1 MTSLSRQGYSIKKEY
16 YDDKD
21 LNIVKKELTVEVQ
34 NHMFDHIEP
43 KIYSLYRENKTKLY
57 LPKYYGLQRFGI
69 PDRNVIGQGETR
81 PNMNFVGTLRDY
93 QVEQVDAFLNACDDP
108 TKMGGI
114 VSIGCGGGKTVIAIN
129 IACRLKL
136 KTLFISHKDFLNV
149 QFAERVKMFSPD
161 SSIGII
167 KQNKIDIENK
177 DFVVGSLQSIAMRD
191 YDADIFKDF
200 GLVIIDEVHHCSA
213 EVFSQ
218 ALIKTCS
225 PFVLGL
231 SATLNRKD
239 GLRKV
244 FEWFIGKPVIKL
256 INNTDDN
263 DIDVKYYHFTSN
275 NLEYNR
281 IETMFNGK
289 ISAVKML
296 GNVVSYKPRIQFIV
310 EAIKENMTKERQLL
324 VLSERKA
331 LLNDIYTLL
340 NNDTDFDYTMGYYI
354 GGMSQTKLNESA
366 KANIIL
372 ATTHMS
378 SEGLDIPTL
387 NSLILVSPMSDIEQ
401 SVGRILRS
409 KVSDR
414 IIKPLIIDIV
424 DNFSIFTTRFNKRKA
439 YYKKKHTLYIL
450 FFLK

>member
-1 MTSLSRQGYSIKKEY
+1 MTSLSRQGYSIKKEH
-16 YDDKD
+16 YDEKD
-21 LNIVKKELTVEVQ
+21 INIIKKELTVEVQ
-34 NHMFDHIEP
+34 NHMFEHLEA
-43 KIYSLYRENKTKLY
+43 KKYSLYQENKSKLY
-57 LPKYYGLQRFGI
+57 IPKYYGLQRFGI
-69 PDRNVIGQGETR
+69 PERNVIGQGETR
-81 PNMNFVGTLRDY
+81 PNMNFVGSLRDY
-93 QVEQVDAFLNACDDP
+93 QIEQVDAFLNACDDP

-161 SSIGII
+161 SSVGII
-167 KQNKIDIENK
+167 KQNKIKVEDK

-191 YDADIFKDF
+191 YDTDIFKDF

-213 EVFSQ
+213 EVFSK

-244 FEWFIGKPVIKL
+244 FEWFIGIPVIKP

-263 DIDVKYYHFTSN
+263 DIDVIYYHFN
-275 NLEYNR
+275 ADNLEYNK

-296 GNVVSYKPRIQFIV
+296 GNVVAYKPRILFIV
-310 EAIKENMTKERQLL
+310 NAIIENMNKDRQLL
-324 VLSERKA
+324 VLSERK
-331 LLNDIYTLL
+331 LLLAEIYKLL
-340 NNDTDFDYTMGYYI
+340 SNLEDFNYTMGYYI

-378 SEGLDIPTL
+378 SEGLDIPSL

-414 IIKPLIIDIV
+414 IVKPLIIDIV
-424 DNFSIFTTRFNKRKA
+424 DNFSIFTNRFNKRRA
-439 YYKKKHTLYIL
+439 YYKKKKYNIKTIT
-450 FFLK
+450 

>member
-16 YDDKD
+16 YDEKD
-21 LNIVKKELTVEVQ
+21 LNIVRQELTVEVQ

-43 KIYSLYRENKTKLY
+43 KKYTLYRENQTKLY

-69 PDRNVIGQGETR
+69 PERNIINQGESR

-93 QVEQVDAFLNACDDP
+93 QIQQVDAFLNACDDP
-108 TKMGGI
+108 IKMGGI

-161 SSIGII
+161 STIGII
-167 KQNKIDIENK
+167 KQNKVDIQNK

-191 YDADIFKDF
+191 YDPSIFKDF

-263 DIDVKYYHFTSN
+263 DIDVKYYYFN
-275 NLEYNR
+275 ADNPEYNR

-340 NNDTDFDYTMGYYI
+340 NNDTDFDYTIGYYI
-354 GGMSQTKLNESA
+354 GGMTQKKLNDSA

-424 DNFSIFTTRFNKRKA
+424 DNFSIFTNRFNKRKG
-439 YYKKKHTLYIL
+439 YYKKKKYNIM
-450 FFLK
+450 

>member
-16 YDDKD
+16 YDEKD

-43 KIYSLYRENKTKLY
+43 KKYTLYRENKTKLY

-81 PNMNFVGTLRDY
+81 SNMNFVGSLRDY

-161 SSIGII
+161 STIGII

-275 NLEYNR
+275 NPEYNR

-340 NNDTDFDYTMGYYI
+340 NNDTDFDYTIGYYI
-354 GGMSQTKLNESA
+354 GGMTQTKLNESA

-439 YYKKKHTLYIL
+439 YYKKKKYNIII
-450 FFLK
+450 

>member
-43 KIYSLYRENKTKLY
+43 KKYKLYRENKTKLY

-81 PNMNFVGTLRDY
+81 SNMNFVGSLRDY
-93 QVEQVDAFLNACDDP
+93 QIEQVDAFLNACDDP

-191 YDADIFKDF
+191 YDPDIFKDF

-275 NLEYNR
+275 NTEYNR

-340 NNDTDFDYTMGYYI
+340 NTDGNNTDFDYTIGYYI
-354 GGMSQTKLNESA
+354 GGMTQKKLNESA

-424 DNFSIFTTRFNKRKA
+424 DNFSIFINRFNKRKA
-439 YYKKKHTLYIL
+439 YYKKKKYNIM
-450 FFLK
+450 

>member
-16 YDDKD
+16 YGDKD

-43 KIYSLYRENKTKLY
+43 KKYSLYRENKTKLY

-69 PDRNVIGQGETR
+69 PERNVIGQGETR
-81 PNMNFVGTLRDY
+81 PNMNFVGSLRDY

-191 YDADIFKDF
+191 YDPDIFKDF

-213 EVFSQ
+213 EVFSN

-244 FEWFIGKPVIKL
+244 FEWFIGKPVVKL

-275 NLEYNR
+275 NSEYNR

-331 LLNDIYTLL
+331 LLNEIYKMLD
-340 NNDTDFDYTMGYYI
+340 NDDDFDYTIGYYI

-424 DNFSIFTTRFNKRKA
+424 DSFSIFTNRFNKRKA
-439 YYKKKHTLYIL
+439 YYKKKKYNIM
-450 FFLK
+450 

>member
-16 YDDKD
+16 YDEKD
-21 LNIVKKELTVEVQ
+21 LNIVRKELTVEVQ

-43 KIYSLYRENKTKLY
+43 KKYSLYRENKTKLY

-81 PNMNFVGTLRDY
+81 PNMNFVGSLRDY

-161 SSIGII
+161 STIGII
-167 KQNKIDIENK
+167 KQNKVDIKNK

-191 YDADIFKDF
+191 YDPDIFKDF

-244 FEWFIGKPVIKL
+244 FEWFIGKPVIKI

-275 NLEYNR
+275 NPEYNR

-354 GGMSQTKLNESA
+354 GGMSQTKLNDSA

-424 DNFSIFTTRFNKRKA
+424 DNFSIFTNRFNKRKA
-439 YYKKKHTLYIL
+439 YYKKKKYNII
-450 FFLK
+450 

>member
-21 LNIVKKELTVEVQ
+21 LNIVKNELTVEVQ

-43 KIYSLYRENKTKLY
+43 KKYSLYRENKTKLY

-81 PNMNFVGTLRDY
+81 PNMNFVGSLRDY
-93 QVEQVDAFLNACDDP
+93 QIEQVDAFLNACDDP
-108 TKMGGI
+108 IKMGGI

-167 KQNKIDIENK
+167 KQNKVDIKNK

-191 YDADIFKDF
+191 YDPDIFKDF

-244 FEWFIGKPVIKL
+244 FEWFIGKPVVKL

-275 NLEYNR
+275 NTEYTR

-296 GNVVSYKPRIQFIV
+296 GNVVSYKPRILFIV

-340 NNDTDFDYTMGYYI
+340 NTDTDFDYTIGYYI
-354 GGMSQTKLNESA
+354 GGMTQKKLNESA

-424 DNFSIFTTRFNKRKA
+424 DSFSIFINRFNKRKA
-439 YYKKKHTLYIL
+439 YYKKKKYNIM
-450 FFLK
+450 

>member
-1 MTSLSRQGYSIKKEY
+1 MTSLSRQGYSIKKDH
-16 YDDKD
+16 YDEKD
-21 LNIVKKELTVEVQ
+21 INIIKKELTVEVQ
-34 NHMFDHIEP
+34 NHMFEHLEA
-43 KIYSLYRENKTKLY
+43 KKYSLYQENKSKLY
-57 LPKYYGLQRFGI
+57 IPKYYGLQRFGI
-69 PDRNVIGQGETR
+69 PERNVIGQGETR
-81 PNMNFVGTLRDY
+81 PNMNFVGSLRDY
-93 QVEQVDAFLNACDDP
+93 QLEQVDAFLNACDDP

-161 SSIGII
+161 SSVGII
-167 KQNKIDIENK
+167 KQNKIKVEDK

-191 YDADIFKDF
+191 YDTDIFKDF

-213 EVFSQ
+213 EVFSK

-244 FEWFIGKPVIKL
+244 FEWFIGIPVIKP

-263 DIDVKYYHFTSN
+263 DIDVIYYHFN
-275 NLEYNR
+275 ADNLEYNK

-296 GNVVSYKPRIQFIV
+296 GNVVAYKPRILFIV
-310 EAIKENMTKERQLL
+310 NAIVENMNKDRQLL
-324 VLSERKA
+324 VLSERK
-331 LLNDIYTLL
+331 LLLAEIYKLL
-340 NNDTDFDYTMGYYI
+340 SNLEGFNYTMGYYI
-354 GGMSQTKLNESA
+354 GGMSQTKLNESS
-366 KANIIL
+366 KKDIIL

-414 IIKPLIIDIV
+414 IVKPLIIDIV
-424 DNFSIFTTRFNKRKA
+424 DNFSIFTNRFNKRKA
-439 YYKKKHTLYIL
+439 YYKKKKYNVTNIT
-450 FFLK
+450 

>member
-16 YDDKD
+16 YDEKD
-21 LNIVKKELTVEVQ
+21 LNIVRKELTVEVQ

-43 KIYSLYRENKTKLY
+43 KKYSLYRENKTKLY

-81 PNMNFVGTLRDY
+81 PNMNFVGSLRDY
-93 QVEQVDAFLNACDDP
+93 QIEQVDAFLNVCDDP

-167 KQNKIDIENK
+167 KQNKVDIENK

-191 YDADIFKDF
+191 YDPDIFKDF

-275 NLEYNR
+275 NPEYNR

-331 LLNDIYTLL
+331 LLNDIYTFL

-354 GGMSQTKLNESA
+354 GGMSQTKLNEST

-424 DNFSIFTTRFNKRKA
+424 DNFSIFTNRFNKRKA
-439 YYKKKHTLYIL
+439 YYKKKKYNIM
-450 FFLK
+450 

>member
-1 MTSLSRQGYSIKKEY
+1 
-16 YDDKD
+16 
-21 LNIVKKELTVEVQ
+21 
-34 NHMFDHIEP
+34 MFDHIEP
-43 KIYSLYRENKTKLY
+43 KKYSLYRENKTKLY
-57 LPKYYGLQRFGI
+57 IPKYYGLQKFGI

-81 PNMNFVGTLRDY
+81 PNMNFVGSLRDY
-93 QVEQVDAFLNACDDP
+93 QIEQVDAFLNACDDP
-108 TKMGGI
+108 IKMGGI

-167 KQNKIDIENK
+167 KQNKVDIKNK

-191 YDADIFKDF
+191 YDPDIFKDF

-275 NLEYNR
+275 NPEYNR

-340 NNDTDFDYTMGYYI
+340 NTDTDFDYTIGYYI
-354 GGMSQTKLNESA
+354 GGMTQKKLNESA

-424 DNFSIFTTRFNKRKA
+424 DSFSIFINRFNKRKA
-439 YYKKKHTLYIL
+439 YYKKKKYNIM
-450 FFLK
+450 

>member
-16 YDDKD
+16 YGDKD

-43 KIYSLYRENKTKLY
+43 KKYSLYRENKTKLY

-69 PDRNVIGQGETR
+69 PERNVIGQGETR
-81 PNMNFVGTLRDY
+81 PNMNFVGSLRDY

-191 YDADIFKDF
+191 YDPDIFKDF

-244 FEWFIGKPVIKL
+244 FEWFIGKPVVKL

-275 NLEYNR
+275 NSEYNR

-331 LLNDIYTLL
+331 LLNEIYKMLD
-340 NNDTDFDYTMGYYI
+340 NDDDFDYTIGYYI

-424 DNFSIFTTRFNKRKA
+424 DSFSIFTNRFNKRKA
-439 YYKKKHTLYIL
+439 YYKKKKYNIM
-450 FFLK
+450 

>member
-16 YDDKD
+16 YDEKD
-21 LNIVKKELTVEVQ
+21 INIIKKELTVEVQ
-34 NHMFDHIEP
+34 NHMFEHLEA
-43 KIYSLYRENKTKLY
+43 KKYSLYQENKSKLY
-57 LPKYYGLQRFGI
+57 IPKYYGLQRFGI
-69 PDRNVIGQGETR
+69 PERNVIGQGETR
-81 PNMNFVGTLRDY
+81 PNMNFVGSLRDY
-93 QVEQVDAFLNACDDP
+93 QLEQVDAFLNACDDP

-161 SSIGII
+161 SSVGII
-167 KQNKIDIENK
+167 KQNKIKVEDK

-191 YDADIFKDF
+191 YDTDIFKDF

-213 EVFSQ
+213 EVFSK

-244 FEWFIGKPVIKL
+244 FEWFIGIPVIKP

-263 DIDVKYYHFTSN
+263 DIDVIYYHFNAN
-275 NLEYNR
+275 NLEYNK

-296 GNVVSYKPRIQFIV
+296 GNVVAYKPRILFIV
-310 EAIKENMTKERQLL
+310 NAIVENMNKDRQLL
-324 VLSERKA
+324 VLSERK
-331 LLNDIYTLL
+331 LLLAEIYKLL
-340 NNDTDFDYTMGYYI
+340 SNLEGFNYTMGYYI

-387 NSLILVSPMSDIEQ
+387 NSLILVSPMNDIEQ

-414 IIKPLIIDIV
+414 IVKPLIIDIV
-424 DNFSIFTTRFNKRKA
+424 DNFSIFTNRFNKRKA
-439 YYKKKHTLYIL
+439 YYKKKKYNVKNIT
-450 FFLK
+450 

>member
-16 YDDKD
+16 YGDKD

-43 KIYSLYRENKTKLY
+43 KKYSLYRENKTKLY

-69 PDRNVIGQGETR
+69 PERNVIGQGETR
-81 PNMNFVGTLRDY
+81 HNMNFVGSLRDY

-191 YDADIFKDF
+191 YDPDIFKDF

-213 EVFSQ
+213 EVFSN

-244 FEWFIGKPVIKL
+244 FEWFIGKPVVKL
-256 INNTDDN
+256 SNNTDDN

-275 NLEYNR
+275 NTEYNR

-331 LLNDIYTLL
+331 LLNEIYKMLD
-340 NNDTDFDYTMGYYI
+340 NDDDFDYTIGYYI

-424 DNFSIFTTRFNKRKA
+424 DSFSIFTNRFNKRKA
-439 YYKKKHTLYIL
+439 YYKKKKYNIM
-450 FFLK
+450 

>member
-1 MTSLSRQGYSIKKEY
+1 MTSLSRQGYSIKKDH
-16 YDDKD
+16 YDEKD
-21 LNIVKKELTVEVQ
+21 INIIKKELTVEVQ
-34 NHMFDHIEP
+34 NHMFEHLEA
-43 KIYSLYRENKTKLY
+43 KKYSLYQENKNKLY
-57 LPKYYGLQRFGI
+57 IPKYYGLQRFGI
-69 PDRNVIGQGETR
+69 PERNVIGQGETR
-81 PNMNFVGTLRDY
+81 PNMNFVGSLRDY
-93 QVEQVDAFLNACDDP
+93 QLEQVDAFLNACDDP

-161 SSIGII
+161 SSVGII
-167 KQNKIDIENK
+167 KQNKIKVEDK

-191 YDADIFKDF
+191 YDTDIFKDF

-213 EVFSQ
+213 EVFSK

-244 FEWFIGKPVIKL
+244 FEWFIGIPVIKP

-263 DIDVKYYHFTSN
+263 DIDVIYYHFN
-275 NLEYNR
+275 ADNLEYNK

-296 GNVVSYKPRIQFIV
+296 GNVVAYKPRILFIV
-310 EAIKENMTKERQLL
+310 NAIVENMNKDRQLL
-324 VLSERKA
+324 VLSERK
-331 LLNDIYTLL
+331 LLLAEIYKLL
-340 NNDTDFDYTMGYYI
+340 SNLEGFNYTMGYYI

-414 IIKPLIIDIV
+414 IVKPLIIDIV
-424 DNFSIFTTRFNKRKA
+424 DNFSIFTNRFNKRKA
-439 YYKKKHTLYIL
+439 YYKKKKYNVKNIT
-450 FFLK
+450 

>member
-43 KIYSLYRENKTKLY
+43 KKYSLYRENKTKLY

-81 PNMNFVGTLRDY
+81 SNMNFVGSLRDY

-167 KQNKIDIENK
+167 KQNKVDIKNK

-191 YDADIFKDF
+191 YDPDIFKDF

-213 EVFSQ
+213 EVFSN

-244 FEWFIGKPVIKL
+244 FEWFIGKPVVKL

-275 NLEYNR
+275 NTEYTR

-340 NNDTDFDYTMGYYI
+340 NNDDDFDYTIGYYI
-354 GGMSQTKLNESA
+354 GGMSQTKLNDSA
-366 KANIIL
+366 KKNIIL

-424 DNFSIFTTRFNKRKA
+424 DSFSIFINRFNKRKA
-439 YYKKKHTLYIL
+439 YYKKKKYNIII
-450 FFLK
+450 

>member
-16 YDDKD
+16 YDEKD
-21 LNIVKKELTVEVQ
+21 LNIVRKELTVEVQ

-43 KIYSLYRENKTKLY
+43 KKYSLYRENKTKLY

-81 PNMNFVGTLRDY
+81 PNMNFVGSLRDY

-114 VSIGCGGGKTVIAIN
+114 VSIKCGGGKTVIAIN

-161 SSIGII
+161 STIGII
-167 KQNKIDIENK
+167 KQNKVDIDNK

-191 YDADIFKDF
+191 YDPDIFKDF

-263 DIDVKYYHFTSN
+263 DIDVKYYYFISN
-275 NLEYNR
+275 NPEYNR
-281 IETMFNGK
+281 IKTMFNGK

-296 GNVVSYKPRIQFIV
+296 GNVVSYKPRTQFIV

-340 NNDTDFDYTMGYYI
+340 NNDSDFDYTMGYYI

-414 IIKPLIIDIV
+414 ILKPLIIDIV

-439 YYKKKHTLYIL
+439 YYKKKKYNIM
-450 FFLK
+450 

>member
-16 YDDKD
+16 YDEKD
-21 LNIVKKELTVEVQ
+21 LNIVRKELTVEVQ

-43 KIYSLYRENKTKLY
+43 KKYSLYRENKTKLY

-81 PNMNFVGTLRDY
+81 PNMNFVGSLRDY
-93 QVEQVDAFLNACDDP
+93 QVEQVDAFLNACDNP

-161 SSIGII
+161 STIGII
-167 KQNKIDIENK
+167 KQNKVDIKNK

-191 YDADIFKDF
+191 YDPDIFKDF

-244 FEWFIGKPVIKL
+244 FEWFIGKPVIKI

-275 NLEYNR
+275 NPEYNR

-354 GGMSQTKLNESA
+354 GGMSQTKLNDSA

-424 DNFSIFTTRFNKRKA
+424 DNFSIFTNRFNKRKA
-439 YYKKKHTLYIL
+439 YYKKKKYNII
-450 FFLK
+450 

>member
-1 MTSLSRQGYSIKKEY
+1 
-16 YDDKD
+16 
-21 LNIVKKELTVEVQ
+21 
-34 NHMFDHIEP
+34 
-43 KIYSLYRENKTKLY
+43 
-57 LPKYYGLQRFGI
+57 
-69 PDRNVIGQGETR
+69 
-81 PNMNFVGTLRDY
+81 
-93 QVEQVDAFLNACDDP
+93 
-108 TKMGGI
+108 
-114 VSIGCGGGKTVIAIN
+114 
-129 IACRLKL
+129 
-136 KTLFISHKDFLNV
+136 
-149 QFAERVKMFSPD
+149 MFSPD
-161 SSIGII
+161 STIGII
-167 KQNKIDIENK
+167 KQNKVDIENK

-191 YDADIFKDF
+191 YDPDIFKDF

-275 NLEYNR
+275 NPEYNR

-340 NNDTDFDYTMGYYI
+340 NNDGDFDYTMGYYI

-424 DNFSIFTTRFNKRKA
+424 DNFSIFTNRFNKRKA
-439 YYKKKHTLYIL
+439 YYKKKKYNIM
-450 FFLK
+450 

>member
-16 YDDKD
+16 YDEKD
-21 LNIVKKELTVEVQ
+21 LNVVRKELTVEIQ

-43 KIYSLYRENKTKLY
+43 KKYSLYRENKTKLY

-81 PNMNFVGTLRDY
+81 PNMNFVGSLRDY
-93 QVEQVDAFLNACDDP
+93 QVEQVDAFLNACDNP

-114 VSIGCGGGKTVIAIN
+114 VSIKCGGGKTVIAIN

-161 SSIGII
+161 STIGII
-167 KQNKIDIENK
+167 KQNKVDIDDK

-191 YDADIFKDF
+191 YDPDIFKDF

-244 FEWFIGKPVIKL
+244 FEWFIGKPVIKI

-263 DIDVKYYHFTSN
+263 DIDVKYYNFTSN
-275 NLEYNR
+275 NPEYNR

-354 GGMSQTKLNESA
+354 GGMSQIKLNDSA

-424 DNFSIFTTRFNKRKA
+424 DNFSIFTNRFNKRKA
-439 YYKKKHTLYIL
+439 YYKKKKYNII
-450 FFLK
+450 

>member
-21 LNIVKKELTVEVQ
+21 LNIVKNELTVEVQ

-43 KIYSLYRENKTKLY
+43 KKYSLYRENKTKLY

-81 PNMNFVGTLRDY
+81 PNMNFVGSLRDY
-93 QVEQVDAFLNACDDP
+93 QIEQVDAFLNACDDP
-108 TKMGGI
+108 IKMGGI

-167 KQNKIDIENK
+167 KQNKVDIKNK

-191 YDADIFKDF
+191 YDPDIFKDF

-244 FEWFIGKPVIKL
+244 FEWFIGKPVVKL

-275 NLEYNR
+275 NTEYTR

-296 GNVVSYKPRIQFIV
+296 GNVVSYKPRILFIV

-340 NNDTDFDYTMGYYI
+340 NNDTDFDYTIGYYI
-354 GGMSQTKLNESA
+354 GGMTQKKLNESA

-424 DNFSIFTTRFNKRKA
+424 DSFSIFINRFNKRKA
-439 YYKKKHTLYIL
+439 YYKKKKYNIII
-450 FFLK
+450 

>member
-1 MTSLSRQGYSIKKEY
+1 MTSLSRQGYSIKKDH
-16 YDDKD
+16 YDEKD
-21 LNIVKKELTVEVQ
+21 INIIKKELTVEVQ
-34 NHMFDHIEP
+34 NHMFEHLEA
-43 KIYSLYRENKTKLY
+43 KKYSLYQENKNKLY
-57 LPKYYGLQRFGI
+57 IPKYYGLQRFGI
-69 PDRNVIGQGETR
+69 PERNVIGQGETR
-81 PNMNFVGTLRDY
+81 PNMNFVGSLRDY
-93 QVEQVDAFLNACDDP
+93 QLEQVDAFLNACDDP

-161 SSIGII
+161 SSVGII
-167 KQNKIDIENK
+167 KQNKIKVEDK

-191 YDADIFKDF
+191 YDTDIFKDF

-213 EVFSQ
+213 EVFSK

-244 FEWFIGKPVIKL
+244 FEWFIGIPVIKP

-263 DIDVKYYHFTSN
+263 DIDVIYYHFN
-275 NLEYNR
+275 ADNLEYNK

-296 GNVVSYKPRIQFIV
+296 GNVVAYKPRILFIV
-310 EAIKENMTKERQLL
+310 NAIVENMNKDRQLL
-324 VLSERKA
+324 VLSERK
-331 LLNDIYTLL
+331 LLLAEIYKLL
-340 NNDTDFDYTMGYYI
+340 SNIEDFNYTMGYYI

-414 IIKPLIIDIV
+414 IVKPLIIDIV
-424 DNFSIFTTRFNKRKA
+424 DNFSIFTNRFNKRKA
-439 YYKKKHTLYIL
+439 YYKKKKYNVKNIT
-450 FFLK
+450 

>member
-16 YDDKD
+16 YGDKD

-43 KIYSLYRENKTKLY
+43 KKYSLYRENKTKLY

-69 PDRNVIGQGETR
+69 PERNVIGQGETR
-81 PNMNFVGTLRDY
+81 HNMNFVGSLRDY

-191 YDADIFKDF
+191 YDPDIFKDF
-200 GLVIIDEVHHCSA
+200 DLVIIDEVHHCSA
-213 EVFSQ
+213 EVFSN

-244 FEWFIGKPVIKL
+244 FEWFIGKPVVKL

-275 NLEYNR
+275 NSEYNR

-331 LLNDIYTLL
+331 LLNEIYKMLD
-340 NNDTDFDYTMGYYI
+340 NDDDFDYTIGYYI

-424 DNFSIFTTRFNKRKA
+424 DSFSIFTNRFNKRKA
-439 YYKKKHTLYIL
+439 YYKKKKYNIM
-450 FFLK
+450 

>member
-43 KIYSLYRENKTKLY
+43 KKYKLYRENKTKLY

-81 PNMNFVGTLRDY
+81 PNMNFVGSLRDY
-93 QVEQVDAFLNACDDP
+93 QIEQVDAFLNACDDP

-167 KQNKIDIENK
+167 KQNKVDIKNK

-191 YDADIFKDF
+191 YDPDIFKDF

-244 FEWFIGKPVIKL
+244 FEWFIGKPVVKL

-275 NLEYNR
+275 NSEYNR

-296 GNVVSYKPRIQFIV
+296 GNVVSYKPRILFIV

-340 NNDTDFDYTMGYYI
+340 NTDGNNTDFDYTIGYYI
-354 GGMSQTKLNESA
+354 GGMTQKKLNESA

-424 DNFSIFTTRFNKRKA
+424 DSFSIFINRFNKRKA
-439 YYKKKHTLYIL
+439 YYKKKKYNIII
-450 FFLK
+450 

>member
-16 YDDKD
+16 YDEKD
-21 LNIVKKELTVEVQ
+21 LNIVRKELTVEVQ

-43 KIYSLYRENKTKLY
+43 KKYTLYRENQTKLY

-69 PDRNVIGQGETR
+69 PERNIINQGESR

-93 QVEQVDAFLNACDDP
+93 QIQQVDAFLNACDDP
-108 TKMGGI
+108 IKMGGI

-161 SSIGII
+161 STIGII
-167 KQNKIDIENK
+167 KQNKVDIQNK

-191 YDADIFKDF
+191 YDPSIFKDF

-275 NLEYNR
+275 NPEYNR

-340 NNDTDFDYTMGYYI
+340 NNDGNNTDFDYTMGYYI

-424 DNFSIFTTRFNKRKA
+424 DNFSIFTNRFNKRKA
-439 YYKKKHTLYIL
+439 YYKKKKYNIM
-450 FFLK
+450 

>member
-1 MTSLSRQGYSIKKEY
+1 MTSLSRQGYSIKKDH
-16 YDDKD
+16 YDEKD
-21 LNIVKKELTVEVQ
+21 INIIKKELTVEVQ
-34 NHMFDHIEP
+34 NHMFEHLEA
-43 KIYSLYRENKTKLY
+43 KKYSLYQENKSKLY
-57 LPKYYGLQRFGI
+57 IPKYYGLQRFGI
-69 PDRNVIGQGETR
+69 PERNVIGQGETR
-81 PNMNFVGTLRDY
+81 PNMNFVGSLRDY
-93 QVEQVDAFLNACDDP
+93 QIEQVDAFLNACDDP

-161 SSIGII
+161 SSVGII
-167 KQNKIDIENK
+167 KQNKIKVEDK

-191 YDADIFKDF
+191 YDTDIFKDF

-213 EVFSQ
+213 EVFSK

-244 FEWFIGKPVIKL
+244 FEWFIGIPVIKP

-263 DIDVKYYHFTSN
+263 DIDVIYYHFN
-275 NLEYNR
+275 ADNLEYNK

-296 GNVVSYKPRIQFIV
+296 GNVVAYKPRILFIV
-310 EAIKENMTKERQLL
+310 NAIVENMNKDRQLL
-324 VLSERKA
+324 VLSERK
-331 LLNDIYTLL
+331 LLLAEIYKLL
-340 NNDTDFDYTMGYYI
+340 SNLEGFNYTMGYYI
-354 GGMSQTKLNESA
+354 GGMSQTKLNESS
-366 KANIIL
+366 KKDIIL

-414 IIKPLIIDIV
+414 IVKPLIIDIV
-424 DNFSIFTTRFNKRKA
+424 DNFSIFTNRFNKRKA
-439 YYKKKHTLYIL
+439 YYKKKKYNVTNIT
-450 FFLK
+450 

>member
-1 MTSLSRQGYSIKKEY
+1 MTSLSKQGYSIKKEY
-16 YDDKD
+16 YDEKD
-21 LNIVKKELTVEVQ
+21 LNIVRKELTVEVQ

-43 KIYSLYRENKTKLY
+43 KKYKLYRENKTKLY

-81 PNMNFVGTLRDY
+81 SNMNFVGSLRDY
-93 QVEQVDAFLNACDDP
+93 QVEQVNAFLNACDDP

-167 KQNKIDIENK
+167 KQNKVDIENK

-191 YDADIFKDF
+191 YDPSIFKDF

-275 NLEYNR
+275 NPEYNR

-340 NNDTDFDYTMGYYI
+340 NNDGNNTDFDYTMGYYI

-424 DNFSIFTTRFNKRKA
+424 DNFSIFTNRFNKRKA
-439 YYKKKHTLYIL
+439 YYKKKKYNIM
-450 FFLK
+450 

>member
-1 MTSLSRQGYSIKKEY
+1 MTSLSRQGYSIKKEH
-16 YDDKD
+16 YDEKD
-21 LNIVKKELTVEVQ
+21 INIIKKELTVEVQ
-34 NHMFDHIEP
+34 NHMFEHLEA
-43 KIYSLYRENKTKLY
+43 KKYSLYQENKSKLY
-57 LPKYYGLQRFGI
+57 IPKYYGLQRFGI
-69 PDRNVIGQGETR
+69 PERNVIGQGETR
-81 PNMNFVGTLRDY
+81 PNMNFVGSLRDY
-93 QVEQVDAFLNACDDP
+93 QIEQVDAFLNACDDP

-161 SSIGII
+161 SSVGII
-167 KQNKIDIENK
+167 KQNKIKVEDK

-191 YDADIFKDF
+191 YDTDIFKDF

-213 EVFSQ
+213 EVFSK

-244 FEWFIGKPVIKL
+244 FEWFIGIPVIKP

-263 DIDVKYYHFTSN
+263 DIDVIYYHFN
-275 NLEYNR
+275 ADNLEYNK

-296 GNVVSYKPRIQFIV
+296 GNVVAYKPRILFIV
-310 EAIKENMTKERQLL
+310 NAIVENMNKDRQLL
-324 VLSERKA
+324 VLSERK
-331 LLNDIYTLL
+331 LLLAEIYKLL
-340 NNDTDFDYTMGYYI
+340 NNLEGFNYTMGYYI

-378 SEGLDIPTL
+378 SEGLDIPSL

-414 IIKPLIIDIV
+414 IVKTFKII
-424 DNFSIFTTRFNKRKA
+424 
-439 YYKKKHTLYIL
+439 
-450 FFLK
+450 

>member
-1 MTSLSRQGYSIKKEY
+1 MTSLSRQGYSIKKDH
-16 YDDKD
+16 YDEKD
-21 LNIVKKELTVEVQ
+21 INIIKKELTVEVQ
-34 NHMFDHIEP
+34 NHMFEHLEA
-43 KIYSLYRENKTKLY
+43 KKYVLYQENKSKLY
-57 LPKYYGLQRFGI
+57 IPKYYGLQRFGI
-69 PDRNVIGQGETR
+69 PERNVIGQGETR
-81 PNMNFVGTLRDY
+81 PNMNFVGSLRDY
-93 QVEQVDAFLNACDDP
+93 QLEQVDAFLNACDDP

-161 SSIGII
+161 SSVGII
-167 KQNKIDIENK
+167 KQNKIKVEDK

-191 YDADIFKDF
+191 YDTDIFKDF

-213 EVFSQ
+213 EVFSK

-244 FEWFIGKPVIKL
+244 FEWFIGIPVIKP

-263 DIDVKYYHFTSN
+263 DIDVIYYHFN
-275 NLEYNR
+275 ADNLEYNK

-296 GNVVSYKPRIQFIV
+296 GNVVAYKPRILFIV
-310 EAIKENMTKERQLL
+310 NAIVENMNKDRQLL
-324 VLSERKA
+324 VLSERK
-331 LLNDIYTLL
+331 LLLAEIYKLL
-340 NNDTDFDYTMGYYI
+340 SNLEDFNYTMGYYI
-354 GGMSQTKLNESA
+354 GGMSQTKLNESS
-366 KANIIL
+366 KKDIIL

-414 IIKPLIIDIV
+414 IVKPLIIDIV
-424 DNFSIFTTRFNKRKA
+424 DNFSIFTNRFNKRKA
-439 YYKKKHTLYIL
+439 YYKKKKYNVKNIT
-450 FFLK
+450 

>member
-21 LNIVKKELTVEVQ
+21 LNIVKNELTVEVQ

-43 KIYSLYRENKTKLY
+43 KKYSLYRENKTKLY

-81 PNMNFVGTLRDY
+81 PNMNFVGSLRDY
-93 QVEQVDAFLNACDDP
+93 QIEQVDAFLNACDDP
-108 TKMGGI
+108 IKMGGI

-167 KQNKIDIENK
+167 KQNKVDIKNK

-191 YDADIFKDF
+191 YDPDIFKDF

-244 FEWFIGKPVIKL
+244 FEWFIGKPVVKL

-275 NLEYNR
+275 NTEYTR

-296 GNVVSYKPRIQFIV
+296 GNVVSYKPRILFIV

-340 NNDTDFDYTMGYYI
+340 NNDTDFDYTIGYYI
-354 GGMSQTKLNESA
+354 GGMTQKKLNESA

-424 DNFSIFTTRFNKRKA
+424 DSFSIFINRFNKRKA
-439 YYKKKHTLYIL
+439 YYKKKKYNIM
-450 FFLK
+450 

>member
-1 MTSLSRQGYSIKKEY
+1 
-16 YDDKD
+16 
-21 LNIVKKELTVEVQ
+21 
-34 NHMFDHIEP
+34 MFDHIEP
-43 KIYSLYRENKTKLY
+43 KKYSLYRENKTKLY
-57 LPKYYGLQRFGI
+57 IPKYYGLQKFGI

-81 PNMNFVGTLRDY
+81 PNMNFVGSLRDY
-93 QVEQVDAFLNACDDP
+93 QIEQVDSFLNACDNP

-191 YDADIFKDF
+191 YDPDIFKDF

-244 FEWFIGKPVIKL
+244 FEWFIGKPVVKL

-275 NLEYNR
+275 NTEYNR

-296 GNVVSYKPRIQFIV
+296 GNVVSYKPRILFIV

-340 NNDTDFDYTMGYYI
+340 NNNDNDFDYTMGYYI
-354 GGMSQTKLNESA
+354 GGMTQKKLNESA

-424 DNFSIFTTRFNKRKA
+424 DSFSIFINRFNKRKA
-439 YYKKKHTLYIL
+439 YYKKKKYNIM
-450 FFLK
+450 

>member
-1 MTSLSRQGYSIKKEY
+1 MTSLSRQGYSIKKDH
-16 YDDKD
+16 YDEKD
-21 LNIVKKELTVEVQ
+21 INIIKKELTVEVQ
-34 NHMFDHIEP
+34 NHMFEHLEA
-43 KIYSLYRENKTKLY
+43 KKYSLYQENKSKLY
-57 LPKYYGLQRFGI
+57 IPKYYGIQRFGI
-69 PDRNVIGQGETR
+69 PERNVIGQGETR
-81 PNMNFVGTLRDY
+81 PNMNFVGSLRDY
-93 QVEQVDAFLNACDDP
+93 QIEQVDAFLNACDDP

-161 SSIGII
+161 SSVGII
-167 KQNKIDIENK
+167 KQNKIKVEDK

-191 YDADIFKDF
+191 YDTDIFKDF

-213 EVFSQ
+213 EVFSK

-244 FEWFIGKPVIKL
+244 FEWFIGIPVIKP

-263 DIDVKYYHFTSN
+263 DIDVIYYHFN
-275 NLEYNR
+275 ADNLEYNK

-296 GNVVSYKPRIQFIV
+296 GNVVAYKPRILFIV
-310 EAIKENMTKERQLL
+310 NAIVENMNKDRQLL
-324 VLSERKA
+324 VLSERK
-331 LLNDIYTLL
+331 LLLAEIYKLL
-340 NNDTDFDYTMGYYI
+340 SNLEGFNYTMGYYI
-354 GGMSQTKLNESA
+354 GGMSQTKLNESS
-366 KANIIL
+366 KKDIIL

-414 IIKPLIIDIV
+414 IVKPLIIDIV
-424 DNFSIFTTRFNKRKA
+424 DNFSIFTNRFNKRKA
-439 YYKKKHTLYIL
+439 YYKKKKYNVTNIT
-450 FFLK
+450 

>member
-21 LNIVKKELTVEVQ
+21 LNIVKNELTVEVQ

-43 KIYSLYRENKTKLY
+43 KKYSLYRENKTKLY

-81 PNMNFVGTLRDY
+81 PNMNFVGSLRDY
-93 QVEQVDAFLNACDDP
+93 QIEQVDAFLNACDDP
-108 TKMGGI
+108 IKMGGI

-167 KQNKIDIENK
+167 KQNKVDIKNK

-191 YDADIFKDF
+191 YDPDIFKDF

-275 NLEYNR
+275 NPEYNR

-340 NNDTDFDYTMGYYI
+340 NTDTDFDYTIGYYI
-354 GGMSQTKLNESA
+354 GGMTQKKLNESA

-424 DNFSIFTTRFNKRKA
+424 DSFSIFINRFNKRKA
-439 YYKKKHTLYIL
+439 YYKKKKYNIM
-450 FFLK
+450 

>member
-16 YDDKD
+16 YDEKD

-43 KIYSLYRENKTKLY
+43 KKYTLYRENKTKLY

-81 PNMNFVGTLRDY
+81 PNMNFVGSLRDY
-93 QVEQVDAFLNACDDP
+93 QIEQVDAFLNACDDP

-161 SSIGII
+161 STIGII

-191 YDADIFKDF
+191 YDPSIFKDF

-213 EVFSQ
+213 EVFSN

-275 NLEYNR
+275 NPEYNR

-340 NNDTDFDYTMGYYI
+340 NTDTDFDYTMGYYI

-424 DNFSIFTTRFNKRKA
+424 DSFSIFINRFNKRKA
-439 YYKKKHTLYIL
+439 YYKKKKYNIII
-450 FFLK
+450 